1 VRGFL
6 TIARLTVHEAVRRRI
21 LHAALVCGAA
31 FLVLYGIGFHF
42 VERDLRQHGGV
53 MSMLQRAMMLNF
65 FALAGLY
72 AVDFLCVATSVLLPV
87 DSVSGE
93 IASGVMQTL
102 AAKPVRRA
110 EILLGKW
117 AGHLALV
124 LAYLLLMAGGVLAI
138 ARLIGHFTPPQV
150 VPGLAL
156 IALECALLV
165 TLSIA
170 GGTRFATIT
179 NGLVVLGLHG
189 LAFIG
194 NWVEQIGAFAGNDAA
209 RNVGTVASL
218 VMPSESLWQLAASL
232 MQPPVMRNLHVSP
245 FSPVSTPSG
254 AMVLWAAAYLVLVL
268 LVGLRRFQTRAL

>member
-1 VRGFL
+1 MRGFL
-6 TIARLTVHEAVRRRI
+6 TVARLTAHEAVRRRI

-42 VERDLRQHGGV
+42 VERDLRAHGAL
-53 MSMLQRAMMLNF
+53 SMLQRAMMLDF
-65 FALAGLY
+65 FVLAGLY

-102 AAKPVRRA
+102 AARPIRRA

-124 LAYLLLMAGGVLAI
+124 LAYMLVMAGGVLAI
-138 ARLIGHFTPPQV
+138 ARLMGHFTPPQV

-156 IALECALLV
+156 IGLECALLV

-179 NGLVVLGLHG
+179 NGLIVLGLHG

-194 NWVEQIGAFAGNDAA
+194 NWVEQIGAIAGNDAA

-218 VMPSESLWQLAASL
+218 VMPSESLWQLAAWL
-232 MQPPVMRNLHVSP
+232 MQSPVMRGLHATP
-245 FSPVSTPSG
+245 FATASTPSG
-254 AMVLWAAAYLVLVL
+254 AMVLWAAGYLAVVL
-268 LVGLRRFQTRAL
+268 LAGLRRFQTRAL